1 MLEMTDLGRSEAS
14 HSPWPAAL
22 SCEMHPTALDLG
34 LSNPAAWFDLV
45 QIALFVAL
53 KHYHGNHM

>member
-22 SCEMHPTALDLG
+22 SREMHPTALDLG
-34 LSNPAAWFDLV
+34 LSNPAAWFDLDPNSL
-45 QIALFVAL
+45 ICCP
-53 KHYHGNHM
+53 